1 MISPHFRCLFATAFR
16 SVVWLALL
24 FAPAVF
30 AVSAPA
36 AVIDPRLG
44 APFTL
49 RERPSLGSPS
59 APIVVIDVS
68 NFQCSHCQDFHQEV
82 FPQLRKRYID
92 TGKVQWVMLNGS
104 IIPTDKD
111 AAVFAAAHWALRKG
125 RYWQTEDF
133 LFANNQVSA
142 GALVDLLAKK
152 YPADAGEIE
161 TCLRPDSS
169 VRREVAADFAEIAL
183 LKVPGTPMF
192 YVRRWRPNGKY
203 IQARIYDYESF
214 DYFEDVIARLMAVQ

>member
-1 MISPHFRCLFATAFR
+1 MIPRRFRCTFATALCP
-16 SVVWLALL
+16 VAWLALV
-24 FAPAVF
+24 FAPAAF
-30 AVSAPA
+30 GASAPA

-82 FPQLRKRYID
+82 FPELRKHYID

-104 IIPTDKD
+104 IVPTDKD
-111 AAVFAAAHWALRKG
+111 AAVFTAAHWALRHG
-125 RYWQTEDF
+125 RYWQMEDF
-133 LFANNQVSA
+133 LFANSRVSA
-142 GALVDLLAKK
+142 GAFVDLLAKN

-161 TCLRPDSS
+161 ADLRPDSS
-169 VRREVAADFAEIAL
+169 LRREVAADFAEIAR

-192 YVRRWRPNGKY
+192 YVRRWRQNGKY

-214 DYFEDVIARLMAVQ
+214 DYFENVITRLMAVQ